1 MGVGEVVH
9 AISGRF
15 MHTAIYGKR
24 RRWRSRFSDLSIQ
37 AGSLPF
43 LAPVSS
49 SSTDSFSPLSTTCFN
64 PKISCF
70 PVMPVQQSPSV
81 SRQTLAACGRCAS
94 SHVSWDRTLRRRF
107 FKESAYET
115 RKLLSQDHSLR
126 GFMRVYR
133 CLRPAHSDAE
143 CVGAAGRVD
152 AREPK

>member
-49 SSTDSFSPLSTTCFN
+49 SSTDSFSPHQYDLF
-64 PKISCF
+64 
-70 PVMPVQQSPSV
+70 QSEN
-81 SRQTLAACGRCAS
+81 
-94 SHVSWDRTLRRRF
+94 F
-107 FKESAYET
+107 
-115 RKLLSQDHSLR
+115 LLSRHASATIAVCIAPNPCGVR
-126 GFMRVYR
+126 KV
-133 CLRPAHSDAE
+133 C
-143 CVGAAGRVD
+143 
-152 AREPK
+152 